1 MATFT
6 AIAFNMFET
15 VGLVRPRIEVAV
27 HEPAEYA
34 VEREPLR
41 MEWVRDVDSDGRRVI
56 RIQWST
62 DKQREGMT
70 SSANRRN

>member
-15 VGLVRPRIEVAV
+15 VGLVQPRIEVAV

-34 VEREPLR
+34 VEHQPLR
-41 MEWVRDVDSDGRRVI
+41 MEWVRDVDSNGRGVI

-62 DKQREGMT
+62 DKPREGND
-70 SSANRRN
+70 SFRD